1 MANMS
6 YCRFRNTLTDLRDC
20 IAALRYEDGFA
31 TIESRDERDAADQ
44 LYKMASEFRAE
55 YEEAQ
60 HCEELERLGLLP
72 E

>member
-31 TIESRDERDAADQ
+31 TIESRGERDAADQ
-44 LYKMASEFRAE
+44 LYKMASEFRAT
-55 YEEAQ
+55 YEEA
-60 HCEELERLGLLP
+60 LEDEAAAVLNR

>member
-6 YCRFRNTLTDLRDC
+6 YCRFHNTLAALRDC

-44 LYKMASEFRAE
+44 LYKMASEFRAT
-55 YEEAQ
+55 YEEA
-60 HCEELERLGLLP
+60 LEDEAAAVLNR